1 MLQIPVRVSVGYYAH
16 FPAYLVL
23 IVLAIM
29 FLLQM
34 ELIAGVCC
42 KVLNFIKKEKERKG
56 VVSKMGIE
64 LECSSG
70 EQHLPS
76 KCETL

>member
-1 MLQIPVRVSVGYYAH
+1 MLQISVRVSVRYYAH

-23 IVLAIM
+23 LIVLATV

-42 KVLNFIKKEKERKG
+42 KVLTYFIKKEKERKG
-56 VVSKMGIE
+56 IVSKMGIE

-70 EQHLPS
+70 E
-76 KCETL
+76 